1 MAAGRLTLRPSGE
14 PGTGACEETKCQAIV
29 LAPDVVSYYS
39 TVVNGYPRWYTVPL
53 SRVVRISWDD
63 DPFSPPK
70 PERCSSSGT
79 NPKRSEYWDCD
90 HPSRYADAGAFYW
103 CQCGAILE
111 WIGTPGEPGAS
122 LPEHDEGR
130 PGATTPA
137 GDEIDYLRQFIAN
150 LSPDELE
157 AAVESLIGVGGQ
169 DKLGEWIKTALMQMV
184 EAP

>member
-1 MAAGRLTLRPSGE
+1 MAAGRLTLFPTDDDTW
-14 PGTGACEETKCQAIV
+14 PDIQAKAIV

-63 DPFSPPK
+63 DPFTQ
-70 PERCSSSGT
+70 PE
-79 NPKRSEYWDCD
+79 
-90 HPSRYADAGAFYW
+90 
-103 CQCGAILE
+103 Q
-111 WIGTPGEPGAS
+111 
-122 LPEHDEGR
+122 
-130 PGATTPA
+130 

-157 AAVESLIGVGGQ
+157 SSVESLIGVGGQ